1 MRNSPIA
8 TLLVLI
14 LAVTLTVLS
23 STIAI
28 ADIDPASDVLETQD
42 TFLPY
47 QPKTC
52 TKLANSLRDLTK
64 KTRKAGY
71 PIKIA
76 VIGSPPD
83 LGGATQFTGL
93 PQDYAKF
100 LDGELRVYAPDFGK
114 IVLASQP
121 LLVVMPNG
129 FAYEPRNAR
138 FSRLLKGVLIP
149 RNARSN
155 ELVRA
160 ALVAVPK
167 LAQAAGHPVPAS
179 SVSLSGCS
187 GSSDSSAL
195 LLGGGAA
202 LLVLVLGGAGFAFK
216 RLRSTRAAP
225 R

>member
-1 MRNSPIA
+1 MAIP
-8 TLLVLI
+8 LVLI
-14 LAVTLTVLS
+14 LAVTLPLLS
-23 STIAI
+23 STVAI

-47 QPKTC
+47 HPKTC
-52 TKLANSLRDLTK
+52 AKLATSLRDLTK
-64 KTRKAGY
+64 TTRKAGY
-71 PIKIA
+71 PIKVA

-83 LGGATQFTGL
+83 LGGAAQLIGL

-114 IVLASQP
+114 IVLANQP

-129 FAYEPRNAR
+129 FGYEPRNAR
-138 FSRLLKGVLIP
+138 FSQLLKGIAIP
-149 RNARSN
+149 RNARSD

-160 ALVAVPK
+160 ALDAVPK

-187 GSSDSSAL
+187 GSSGSSGL

-202 LLVLVLGGAGFAFK
+202 LLVLVLGGAAFAFI
-216 RLRSTRAAP
+216 TRAA
-225 R
+225 RR